1 MVISQEQWEDK
12 AAKLN
17 YPNQCWINGS
27 SIAAING
34 ATFDSINPATGKVL
48 AKVAAGSEVEIDLA
62 VSAARQAF
70 NSGVWAHTAPSERKA
85 TLLRLADLIEE
96 NTEELALLESLD
108 MGKPIRDSLTIDV
121 PGAAAILRWHAEAI
135 DKLYDEVAPTGR
147 GNLAMVRRE
156 PLGVVG
162 AVVPWNFPLDMA
174 IWKCA
179 PALAVGNSVVL
190 KPAEQS
196 SFTAIRLAQLAS
208 EAGLP
213 NGVLNVVTGLGHEA
227 GKALG
232 LHMDVDCVAFTGST
246 EVGKYF
252 LQYSG
257 QSNMKQIWLE
267 CGGKSPN
274 LIFAN
279 CKNLDA
285 AAAASAFGIFF
296 NQGEVCSAN
305 SRVLV
310 EESIK
315 DEFMALLKEHAANWQ
330 PGYPLNPEVSA
341 GALVTSEHANRVMDF
356 VEKGIA
362 QGELYCGGKRLNI
375 NGSSCYLE
383 PTIIEV
389 QPNHVIAK
397 EEIFGPVASVM
408 SFSEESEAIEM
419 ANNSIY
425 GLAASVWTDDLSQA
439 LRVSDA
445 LVAGTVSV
453 NACDKLSPMTPFGGF
468 KQSGNG
474 RDLSL
479 HSFDKYSGLKTC
491 WIEY

>member
-1 MVISQEQWEDK
+1 MSISQEQWQKRADK
-12 AAKLN
+12 QLF
-17 YPNQCWINGS
+17 PDQCWINGVS
-27 SIAAING
+27 VAAKNG
-34 ATFDSINPATGKVL
+34 ATFDAINPATGKVL
-48 AKVAAGSEVEIDLA
+48 AKVAAGSQFEINLA
-62 VSAARQAF
+62 VSAARQSF
-70 NSGVWAHTAPSERKA
+70 NSGVWSQSTPSERKT
-85 TLLRLADLIEE
+85 TLLKLADLIEE

-108 MGKPIRDSLTIDV
+108 MGKPITDALTIDI
-121 PGAAAILRWHAEAI
+121 PGAISILRWHAEAI

-147 GNLAMVRRE
+147 GSLAMIRRE

-162 AVVPWNFPLDMA
+162 AIVPWNFPLDMA

-196 SFTAIRLAQLAS
+196 SFTAIRLAQLATQ
-208 EAGLP
+208 AGLP
-213 NGVLNVVTGLGHEA
+213 DGVLNVVTGLGHEA

-246 EVGKYF
+246 EVGKLF

-257 QSNMKQIWLE
+257 QSNMKTVWLE

-274 LIFAN
+274 LVFAN

-285 AAAASAFGIFF
+285 AAEASAFGIFF

-315 DEFMALLKEHAANWQ
+315 DEFLSLLKKHSEKWR
-330 PGYPLNPEVSA
+330 PDYPLNPASTA
-341 GALVTSEHANRVMDF
+341 GALVTCEHTDQVMRY

-362 QGELYCGGKRLNI
+362 QGKLYCGGERFKI
-375 NGSSCYLE
+375 NTSNCYFE

-389 QPNHVIAK
+389 EPNHVIAQ
-397 EEIFGPVASVM
+397 EEIFGPVAAVM
-408 SFSEESEAIEM
+408 SFMSEDQAIQM
-419 ANNSIY
+419 ANDSIF

-453 NACDKLSPMTPFGGF
+453 NSCDRLSPMTPFGGF
-468 KQSGNG
+468 KQSGIG

-479 HSFDKYSGLKTC
+479 HAFGKYSGLKTC

>member
-1 MVISQEQWEDK
+1 MSISLKQWEEKVVELD
-12 AAKLN
+12 L
-17 YPNQCWINGS
+17 PNHFWINGK
-27 SIAAING
+27 AVEAKNG
-34 ATFDSINPATGKVL
+34 STFDSINPATGKVMT
-48 AKVAAGSEVEIDLA
+48 KTAAGSSSDIDAA
-62 VSAARQAF
+62 VSAGRTAF
-70 NSGVWAHTAPSERKA
+70 NSGVWANASPSDRKV
-85 TLLRLADLIEE
+85 TLLKLADLIDN
-96 NTEELALLESLD
+96 NTEELALLESLNT
-108 MGKPIRDSLTIDV
+108 GKPITDALTIDI

-147 GNLAMVRRE
+147 GSLAMIRRE

-208 EAGLP
+208 KAGFP

-310 EESIK
+310 EASIK
-315 DEFMALLKEHAANWQ
+315 NEFLTLLKKHAKDWH
-330 PGYPLNPEVSA
+330 PSYPLNPASTA
-341 GALVTSEHANRVMDF
+341 GSLVTVEHANKVMDY

-362 QGELYCGGKRLNI
+362 QGKLYCGGKRLNI
-375 NGSSCYLE
+375 NDSNCYLE

-389 QPNHVIAK
+389 QPHHVIAQ

-453 NACDKLSPMTPFGGF
+453 NACDKLSPLTPFGGF